1 MLSQPKL
8 ENGVFEDTYTTSFSQ
23 TGIHDVLTNKSL
35 LSILENIA
43 GRHSAYV
50 HFTFTDISKY
60 NLTWVL
66 LNWKLKVLK
75 RIKGEEN
82 IRIQTWGR
90 IATRIFVLRDFKIY
104 DEQGNLCV
112 IATSKWCLVDT
123 TKGKIA
129 KIPDNIGEIYG
140 GFHNNSV
147 FEIEDV
153 PKLTEPTSSPIAS
166 DTYKIRRFDL
176 DLNKHVHNLNYLNIA
191 YELLPEDVYDGEE
204 LNNVEILY
212 KKELKYG
219 DVVKS
224 YLYKDN
230 DMYTVVL
237 KSQDDS
243 VLHSIIK
250 LY

>member
-1 MLSQPKL
+1 M
-8 ENGVFEDTYTTSFSQ
+8 
-23 TGIHDVLTNKSL
+23 
-35 LSILENIA
+35 
-43 GRHSAYV
+43 
-50 HFTFTDISKY
+50 
-60 NLTWVL
+60 
-66 LNWKLKVLK
+66 
-75 RIKGEEN
+75 
-82 IRIQTWGR
+82 
-90 IATRIFVLRDFKIY
+90 RDFKIY

-112 IATSKWCLVDT
+112 IATSKWCLIDT

-129 KIPDNIGEIYG
+129 KIPDNIGEVYG
-140 GFHNNSV
+140 GFNDDSV
-147 FEIEDV
+147 FGIEDI
-153 PKLTEPTSSPIAS
+153 PKLAEPTSSPIAS

-224 YLYKDN
+224 YLFKEN
-230 DMYTVVL
+230 DEYTIVL
-237 KSQDDS
+237 NSQDDS

>member
-1 MLSQPKL
+1 M
-8 ENGVFEDTYTTSFSQ
+8 
-23 TGIHDVLTNKSL
+23 
-35 LSILENIA
+35 
-43 GRHSAYV
+43 
-50 HFTFTDISKY
+50 
-60 NLTWVL
+60 
-66 LNWKLKVLK
+66 
-75 RIKGEEN
+75 
-82 IRIQTWGR
+82 
-90 IATRIFVLRDFKIY
+90 
-104 DEQGNLCV
+104 
-112 IATSKWCLVDT
+112 
-123 TKGKIA
+123 
-129 KIPDNIGEIYG
+129 
-140 GFHNNSV
+140 
-147 FEIEDV
+147 
-153 PKLTEPTSSPIAS
+153 
-166 DTYKIRRFDL
+166 
-176 DLNKHVHNLNYLNIA
+176 NYLNIA

>member
-1 MLSQPKL
+1 MVSQPKL
-8 ENGVFEDTYTTSFSQ
+8 ENGIFEDTYTTSFSQ

-50 HFTFTDISKY
+50 HFTFSDISKY

-129 KIPDNIGEIYG
+129 KIPDNIGEVYG
-140 GFHNNSV
+140 GFNADSV
-147 FEIEDV
+147 FGIEDI
-153 PKLTEPTSSPIAS
+153 PKLAEPTYSPIAS
-166 DTYKIRRFDL
+166 YTYKIRRFDV
-176 DLNKHVHNLNYLNIA
+176 D
-191 YELLPEDVYDGEE
+191 
-204 LNNVEILY
+204 
-212 KKELKYG
+212 
-219 DVVKS
+219 
-224 YLYKDN
+224 
-230 DMYTVVL
+230 
-237 KSQDDS
+237 
-243 VLHSIIK
+243 
-250 LY
+250 